1 MPEVIEVRK
10 FADILSENIIGK
22 TITHINLL
30 KGRYKKKAFDG
41 YTDLIKAL
49 PLKIEA
55 IQTKGKFTYMTFV
68 SDNVNND
75 NVNNDTVSDNKKFY
89 LFNTLG
95 LSGGWTL
102 KSDKKSNFA
111 KCKNC
116 NYIEK
121 EIKIEKENENK
132 TEKYIFTYPSMLD
145 YISKNSETQWIEND
159 LKHLNV
165 EFITDYKNISFYFY
179 DQLSFGTL
187 KAVDC
192 DTNGETILEKKLKEL
207 GPDLLDNKTTFE
219 LFKKQIRKKIN
230 ENKAIGTVIV
240 NQKIISGVGNYL
252 RADALW
258 MAKLSPFRKVQDIT
272 NDELKLLYEAIVGLI
287 WGDYDYKF
295 AAILRVM
302 RHHQKTIN
310 HKDKRYK
317 FVFPSL
323 DKKFKCK
330 HMNDPRKTHQTII
343 EKAKLPYKVI
353 HFLRHTWATTVYE
366 ATGDLLA
373 VKEMGGWKSIEAV
386 QKYTHVSRK
395 MRRNKLKQIRN
406 YVSSNSHV
414 A

>member
-22 TITHINLL
+22 TIIHINLL

-41 YTDLIKAL
+41 YTDLLKAL

-68 SDNVNND
+68 SDNN
-75 NVNNDTVSDNKKFY
+75 NKKFY

-121 EIKIEKENENK
+121 EIKIENERENK

-159 LKHLNV
+159 LNHLNV
-165 EFITDYKNISFYFY
+165 EFITNHKNISFYFY

-192 DTNGETILEKKLKEL
+192 NTNGETILEKKLKEL
-207 GPDLLDNKTTFE
+207 GPDILDDKTTFE
-219 LFKKQIRKKIN
+219 LFKKQIRKKVN
-230 ENKAIGTVIV
+230 ENKAIGNVIV
-240 NQKIISGVGNYL
+240 NQKMISGIGNYL

-258 MAKLSPFRKVQDIT
+258 MAKLSPFRKVQDISD
-272 NDELKLLYEAIVGLI
+272 DELKLLYDSIIGLI

-295 AAILRVM
+295 AIKQKYIEPSLKLP
-302 RHHQKTIN
+302 HHYNRDFFIYNHTKDIYNNTVTKEQLYEGSQKRFIYWVKTIQ
-310 HKDKRYK
+310 
-317 FVFPSL
+317 V
-323 DKKFKCK
+323 
-330 HMNDPRKTHQTII
+330 
-343 EKAKLPYKVI
+343 
-353 HFLRHTWATTVYE
+353 
-366 ATGDLLA
+366 
-373 VKEMGGWKSIEAV
+373 
-386 QKYTHVSRK
+386 
-395 MRRNKLKQIRN
+395 
-406 YVSSNSHV
+406 
-414 A
+414 

>member
-10 FADILSENIIGK
+10 FADILSENVIGK

-41 YTDLIKAL
+41 YNDLIKAL

-68 SDNVNND
+68 SDNNS
-75 NVNNDTVSDNKKFY
+75 VSDNKKFY

-102 KSDKKSNFA
+102 KSDKKINFA

-121 EIKIEKENENK
+121 EIKIENERENENER
-132 TEKYIFTYPSMLD
+132 EKYIFTYPSMLD

-165 EFITDYKNISFYFY
+165 EFITNYKNISFYFY

-192 DTNGETILEKKLKEL
+192 NTNGETILEKKLKEL
-207 GPDLLDNKTTFE
+207 GPDLLDDKTTFE
-219 LFKKQIRKKIN
+219 LFKKQIRKKVN
-230 ENKAIGTVIV
+230 ENKAIGNVIV

-287 WGDYDYKF
+287 WGDYNYKF
-295 AAILRVM
+295 AIKQKYIEPSLKLP
-302 RHHQKTIN
+302 HHYNRDFFIYNHTKDIYNNTVTKEQLYEGSQKRFIYWVKTIQ
-310 HKDKRYK
+310 
-317 FVFPSL
+317 V
-323 DKKFKCK
+323 
-330 HMNDPRKTHQTII
+330 
-343 EKAKLPYKVI
+343 
-353 HFLRHTWATTVYE
+353 
-366 ATGDLLA
+366 
-373 VKEMGGWKSIEAV
+373 
-386 QKYTHVSRK
+386 
-395 MRRNKLKQIRN
+395 
-406 YVSSNSHV
+406 
-414 A
+414 

>member
-10 FADILSENIIGK
+10 FADILSENVIGK

-68 SDNVNND
+68 SDN
-75 NVNNDTVSDNKKFY
+75 DNKKFY

-121 EIKIEKENENK
+121 EIKIEKEIETERENENER
-132 TEKYIFTYPSMLD
+132 EKYIFTYPSMLD

-159 LKHLNV
+159 LNHLNV
-165 EFITDYKNISFYFY
+165 EFITNYKNISFYFY

-192 DTNGETILEKKLKEL
+192 NTNGETILEKKLKEL
-207 GPDLLDNKTTFE
+207 GPDLLDDKTTFE
-219 LFKKQIRKKIN
+219 LFKKQIRKKVN
-230 ENKAIGTVIV
+230 ENKAIGNVIV

-258 MAKLSPFRKVQDIT
+258 MAKLSPFRKVQDSSD
-272 NDELKLLYEAIVGLI
+272 DELKLLYEAIVGLI
-287 WGDYDYKF
+287 WGDYNYKF
-295 AAILRVM
+295 AIKQKYIEPSLKLP
-302 RHHQKTIN
+302 HHYNRDFFIYNHTKDIYGNIVKKEQLYEGSQKRFIYWVKTIQ
-310 HKDKRYK
+310 
-317 FVFPSL
+317 V
-323 DKKFKCK
+323 
-330 HMNDPRKTHQTII
+330 
-343 EKAKLPYKVI
+343 
-353 HFLRHTWATTVYE
+353 
-366 ATGDLLA
+366 
-373 VKEMGGWKSIEAV
+373 
-386 QKYTHVSRK
+386 
-395 MRRNKLKQIRN
+395 
-406 YVSSNSHV
+406 
-414 A
+414 

>member
-10 FADILSENIIGK
+10 FADILSENVIGK

-68 SDNVNND
+68 SDNNS
-75 NVNNDTVSDNKKFY
+75 VSDNKKFY

-121 EIKIEKENENK
+121 EIKIENERENER
-132 TEKYIFTYPSMLD
+132 EKHIFTYSSMLD

-165 EFITDYKNISFYFY
+165 EFITNHKNISFYFY

-187 KAVDC
+187 KTVDC
-192 DTNGETILEKKLKEL
+192 NTNGETILEKKLKEL
-207 GPDLLDNKTTFE
+207 GPDILDDKTTFE
-219 LFKKQIRKKIN
+219 LFKKQIRKKVN
-230 ENKAIGTVIV
+230 ENKAIGNVIV
-240 NQKIISGVGNYL
+240 NQKMISGIGNYL

-272 NDELKLLYEAIVGLI
+272 NDELKLLYDSIIGLI

-295 AAILRVM
+295 AIKQKYIEPSLKLP
-302 RHHQKTIN
+302 HHYNRDFFIYNHTKDIYNNTVTKEQLFEGSQKRFIYWVKTIQ
-310 HKDKRYK
+310 
-317 FVFPSL
+317 V
-323 DKKFKCK
+323 
-330 HMNDPRKTHQTII
+330 
-343 EKAKLPYKVI
+343 
-353 HFLRHTWATTVYE
+353 
-366 ATGDLLA
+366 
-373 VKEMGGWKSIEAV
+373 
-386 QKYTHVSRK
+386 
-395 MRRNKLKQIRN
+395 
-406 YVSSNSHV
+406 
-414 A
+414 

>member
-10 FADILSENIIGK
+10 FADILSENVIGK

-68 SDNVNND
+68 SNNVNND
-75 NVNNDTVSDNKKFY
+75 NVSDNKKFY

-121 EIKIEKENENK
+121 EIKIEIKIEIETEIETEIENENK
-132 TEKYIFTYPSMLD
+132 TEKHIFTYPSMLD

-159 LKHLNV
+159 LNHLNV
-165 EFITDYKNISFYFY
+165 EFITNHKNISFYFY

-192 DTNGETILEKKLKEL
+192 NTNGETILEKKLKEL
-207 GPDLLDNKTTFE
+207 GPDILDDKTTFE
-219 LFKKQIRKKIN
+219 LFKKQIRKKVN
-230 ENKAIGTVIV
+230 ENKAIGNVIV
-240 NQKIISGVGNYL
+240 NQKIISGIGNYL

-258 MAKLSPFRKVQDIT
+258 MAKLSPFRKVQDIS
-272 NDELKLLYEAIVGLI
+272 DGELKLLYDSIIGLI

-295 AAILRVM
+295 AIKQKYIEPSLKLP
-302 RHHQKTIN
+302 HHYNRDFFIYNHTKDIYNNTVTKEQLFEGSQKRFIYWVKTIQ
-310 HKDKRYK
+310 
-317 FVFPSL
+317 V
-323 DKKFKCK
+323 
-330 HMNDPRKTHQTII
+330 
-343 EKAKLPYKVI
+343 
-353 HFLRHTWATTVYE
+353 
-366 ATGDLLA
+366 
-373 VKEMGGWKSIEAV
+373 
-386 QKYTHVSRK
+386 
-395 MRRNKLKQIRN
+395 
-406 YVSSNSHV
+406 
-414 A
+414 

>member
-10 FADILSENIIGK
+10 FADILSENVIGK

-41 YTDLIKAL
+41 YNDLIKAL

-68 SDNVNND
+68 SD

-102 KSDKKSNFA
+102 KSDKKINFA

-121 EIKIEKENENK
+121 EIKIERENENENER
-132 TEKYIFTYPSMLD
+132 EKYIFTYPSMLD

-165 EFITDYKNISFYFY
+165 EFITNYKNISFYFY

-192 DTNGETILEKKLKEL
+192 NTNGETILEKKLKEL

-219 LFKKQIRKKIN
+219 LFKKQIRKKVN
-230 ENKAIGTVIV
+230 ENKAIGNVIV

-252 RADALW
+252 RADSLW

-287 WGDYDYKF
+287 WGDYNYKF
-295 AAILRVM
+295 AIKQKYIEPSLKLP
-302 RHHQKTIN
+302 HHYNRDFFIYNHTKDIYGNIVKKEQLYEGSQKRFIYWVKTIQ
-310 HKDKRYK
+310 
-317 FVFPSL
+317 V
-323 DKKFKCK
+323 
-330 HMNDPRKTHQTII
+330 
-343 EKAKLPYKVI
+343 
-353 HFLRHTWATTVYE
+353 
-366 ATGDLLA
+366 
-373 VKEMGGWKSIEAV
+373 
-386 QKYTHVSRK
+386 
-395 MRRNKLKQIRN
+395 
-406 YVSSNSHV
+406 
-414 A
+414 